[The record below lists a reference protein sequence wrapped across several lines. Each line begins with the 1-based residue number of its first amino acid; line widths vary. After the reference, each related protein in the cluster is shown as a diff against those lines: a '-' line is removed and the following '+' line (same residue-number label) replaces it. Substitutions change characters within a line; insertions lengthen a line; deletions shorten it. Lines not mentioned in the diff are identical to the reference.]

1 MTLRR
6 RDFFASASLGA
17 LGGVAG
23 WGNRDF
29 FKSTSPSLRNQ
40 KTRSNSIAKNIIF
53 LVSDGMSSGTLQM
66 ADLMIQK
73 KFQRHSHWIQA
84 YLDGKISRG
93 LMDTASLN
101 SYVTDSAA
109 ASSAWGCG
117 HRVRNGRLNVGP
129 GDQNYKPIWQKFKGA
144 GKGVGCV
151 TSVPITH
158 ATPAGF
164 CVNNKSR
171 NGQPEI
177 AENYL
182 DLRFDVMLGG
192 GREFFAPESRSD
204 QQDLFASFTRNG
216 FHVAQSRTELKSIPV
231 DQAPVL
237 GVFSESA
244 IPYAVDHQNDS
255 DLLNQI
261 PTLAEMSA
269 FALNRLRRNPDGFV
283 IQIEGGQVDWA
294 AHANDTPGLL
304 FDQLAFDDVVGMAL
318 EFAEE
323 DGETL
328 VIITTDHGNANPGL
342 IGTSNSI
349 ERFDRVLNFRHS
361 HQWFFRQL
369 NADSS
374 RDDITGRLFD
384 ALSIEISPGEAE
396 QLQQLLSRIPAA
408 EFADPYKLPFE
419 PLGRILKNHT
429 AIGWSGTDHSADFV
443 ELAMFGPGSE
453 NLPAF
458 ILNNDLHN
466 FMLQA
471 TGCLNELVE
480 VG

>member
-1 MTLRR
+1 MTIRR
-6 RDFFASASLGA
+6 RDFFATASLGA
-17 LGGVAG
+17 IGGVAG
-23 WGNRDF
+23 WGKSSFGAVPPRTFAKNRIG
-29 FKSTSPSLRNQ
+29 KGPV
-40 KTRSNSIAKNIIF
+40 AKNIIF

-66 ADLMIQK
+66 ADLLMCQK
-73 KFQRHSHWIQA
+73 FERHSHWIQA
-84 YLDGKISRG
+84 YLDGKVSRG

-109 ASSAWGCG
+109 ASSAWGGG

-129 GDQNYKPIWQKFKGA
+129 GDQNYKPILQKFKTA

-204 QQDLFASFTRNG
+204 QRNLFEEFASHG
-216 FHVAQSRTELKSIPV
+216 FHVAQTKTDLISIPA
-231 DQAPVL
+231 DQAPVM
-237 GVFSESA
+237 GVFSDSA
-244 IPYAVDHQNDS
+244 IPYAVDHANHAE
-255 DLLNQI
+255 LKNRV

-269 FALNRLRRNPDGFV
+269 FAIRRLQQQAEGFV
-283 IQIEGGQVDWA
+283 LQIEGGQVDWA

-304 FDQLAFDDVVGMAL
+304 FDQLAFDEAVGLAL

-349 ERFDRVLNFRHS
+349 ERFNRVLNFRHS
-361 HQWFFRQL
+361 HQWVFEQL
-369 NADSS
+369 NPASS
-374 RDDITGRLFD
+374 ADDITAKLFE
-384 ALSIEISPGEAE
+384 ALDIEIGKSEAE
-396 QLQQLLSRIPAA
+396 QLQKRLSRIP
-408 EFADPYKLPFE
+408 ENEYSDPYKRPFE
-419 PLGRILKNHT
+419 PLAQILKQHT
-429 AIGWSGTDHSADFV
+429 GIGWSGTDHSADFV
-443 ELAMFGPGSE
+443 ELAMLGPGSE
-453 NLPAF
+453 NLPSF
-458 ILNNDLHN
+458 IRNCDLHN

-471 TGCLNELVE
+471 TGCLHELVE